1 MVPWC
6 AASTGHPPDS
16 RAAEVAPARPRAGR
30 PAAGEGPGSQG
41 RQASITGRGRPA
53 RWSSA
58 SWLATFALLLPAC
71 GPGAEASPARDHGR
85 PPAPTAAPTAAD
97 APELA
102 AANRVT
108 EPRSVQWVALT
119 PATRIEEPAYLRV
132 EGRRGLRLR
141 APGCFEGYTL
151 IAPLRSTS
159 VFLVDMDG
167 RVAHAWSSEHVNSGP
182 VLLTDEGHLLR
193 ASLVEDNPRFRG
205 GGMGGRLEELGWD
218 GEVLWSW
225 ELASA
230 QRTLHHDFKR
240 LPSGNLLA
248 IAWEHHGPE
257 AAFAR
262 GRAADFIP
270 RDGLWFDM
278 LVEVRPQ
285 PPRGGRVVWTWRSFD
300 HLVQDERPGALD
312 FGRPAD
318 HPGRIDIN
326 ADHRFAAR
334 ESEAEGRERHSREG
348 AMAALGYGSFPA
360 ESSQWDDSRSGA
372 SRGDQG
378 GGSSAAGER
387 FDADWLHANG
397 LDYLPEEDL
406 IVLSVSHLSEVWVI
420 DHSTT
425 TADAATSRGG
435 RFDRGGDLLFRHG
448 AARNHGAPASPEP
461 ELYFQH
467 DPTWIVG
474 ARRGEYGLLVFDNGT
489 RRPGGEFSR
498 VLELRLPFDSAHGFA
513 DPSGRGFGSASTV
526 WSYQDPERFF
536 TPFVGGAERLPNGN
550 TLICEGARGRI
561 FEVTRS
567 GQVVWDFLNPLGG
580 DAEPTAKTGRPP
592 AHALFRA
599 TRIPR
604 DHPGLA
610 GRL

>member
-1 MVPWC
+1 
-6 AASTGHPPDS
+6 
-16 RAAEVAPARPRAGR
+16 
-30 PAAGEGPGSQG
+30 
-41 RQASITGRGRPA
+41 
-53 RWSSA
+53 
-58 SWLATFALLLPAC
+58 
-71 GPGAEASPARDHGR
+71 
-85 PPAPTAAPTAAD
+85 
-97 APELA
+97 
-102 AANRVT
+102 
-108 EPRSVQWVALT
+108 
-119 PATRIEEPAYLRV
+119 
-132 EGRRGLRLR
+132 
-141 APGCFEGYTL
+141 
-151 IAPLRSTS
+151 
-159 VFLVDMDG
+159 
-167 RVAHAWSSEHVNSGP
+167 
-182 VLLTDEGHLLR
+182 
-193 ASLVEDNPRFRG
+193 
-205 GGMGGRLEELGWD
+205 
-218 GEVLWSW
+218 
-225 ELASA
+225 
-230 QRTLHHDFKR
+230 
-240 LPSGNLLA
+240 
-248 IAWEHHGPE
+248 
-257 AAFAR
+257 
-262 GRAADFIP
+262 
-270 RDGLWFDM
+270 M

-348 AMAALGYGSFPA
+348 RHGGPGLWLVPRGIQPLGRFTVGIEPRGTRAA
-360 ESSQWDDSRSGA
+360 
-372 SRGDQG
+372 
-378 GGSSAAGER
+378 GSSAAGER

-406 IVLSVSHLSEVWVI
+406 IVLSASHLSEVWVI

-498 VLELRLPFDSAHGFA
+498 VLELRLPFDSAYGFA

-561 FEVTRS
+561 FEVTRG

-580 DAEPTAKTGRPP
+580 DAEPSAKTGRPP
-592 AHALFRA
+592 APRPLPGHAHPPGPSRSGRA
-599 TRIPR
+599 PL
-604 DHPGLA
+604 GS
-610 GRL
+610 